1 MMMVRSAGA
10 LSLGVLLLTGCQSAP
25 SDGGRYLRVSDAMT
39 GRPVMQI
46 SLPTAGDCRNAAST
60 QPSPRSGNDQGPA
73 PGRLSC
79 HAEPVGGLAVRST
92 VRMGGVLLDIETA
105 TLEQCATAAGN
116 LARSGAGPV
125 EPVAPCAHKP
135 SLTPDQRAIAI
146 QWEGESRPIAAL
158 VTISQSGD
166 SGTISAKHPDG
177 AAQCAGTYGAGR
189 WAIAC
194 TNGHSAAGTFR
205 ALGPGRGSVGS
216 GVDSKG
222 RRVEFTLG
230 GAL

>member
-1 MMMVRSAGA
+1 MIARSVCAVWLGA
-10 LSLGVLLLTGCQSAP
+10 LFLTGCQSAP
-25 SDGGRYLRVSDAMT
+25 HDGGRYLRVSDAMS
-39 GRPVMQI
+39 GRPVAQI
-46 SLPTAGDCRNAAST
+46 ALPTAGDCRAAVSA

-79 HAEPVGGLAVRST
+79 HAEPVSGLAVRST
-92 VRMGGVLLDIETA
+92 VRLSGALLDIETA

-116 LARSGAGPV
+116 LARTGTGPL
-125 EPVAPCAHKP
+125 ETVAPCAHKP
-135 SLTPDQRAIAI
+135 TLTPDQRAIAI
-146 QWEGESRPIAAL
+146 QWEGEARPIAAL

-177 AAQCAGTYGAGR
+177 AAQCAGTYGGGR

-194 TNGHSAAGTFR
+194 TNGHSASGTFR
-205 ALGPGRGSVGS
+205 ALGVGRGSVGS

-230 GAL
+230 AAL